1 MICAHCKWNWKKKVE
16 WKPNFKSEYQEKKG
30 NTRKEGEICVCAFY
44 LEFPEFNP
52 DEEKTMD
59 NFPKQG

>member
-1 MICAHCKWNWKKKVE
+1 MLIASEIERKKLNENQILKVNI
-16 WKPNFKSEYQEKKG
+16 KKKKG